1 MLTAEASKLT
11 AEASK
16 LTAEASKLTAEASKL
31 TAEASKLT
39 VEASKLTAETSRMT
53 AETSRMTAE
62 TSRMTAEASTT
73 EARDG
78 RGKAMASVLYQSIET
93 LSKDKGIDPEI
104 VVGAVEDAIALAT
117 RKYYKT
123 TESMRAEMDRETGE
137 IRAYVFKTVVET
149 PEQVE
154 DETNQISL
162 EKAREMAPEVEVGGE
177 LRFYKDTTPLGRIA
191 AQMAKQVIFQK
202 VREAERDTVFNEY
215 NHRAGEV
222 LNATVKRL
230 EPMDTI
236 FDLGKAEARMPKRE
250 QSRLE
255 QFAVGERVRV
265 VLLRVD
271 RAAKGPQVIVSRAAP
286 GLVSSLFQSEVP
298 EIYDGTVTIRAIA
311 REAGER
317 TKIAVMSRDKDVDPV
332 GACVGMKGM
341 RVQSIIRELR
351 GEKIDIIEYSEEITT
366 FAEKALQPAKVS
378 RVSITDLGEKQIEV
392 IVDDT
397 QLSLA
402 IGKKGQNVRLAAKL
416 LQWKIDIKSEEEK
429 RQEVE
434 QQMTAMSGGP
444 TTPIEQVT
452 ELGEQILE
460 KLIAAGITT
469 IEELA
474 DMTPEQLEEVPGIG
488 EKTVE
493 KISTA
498 VRHYFGQY
506 EEGEERPAVAAIAA
520 ASEIEGDAAEASADA
535 EVSHPDHARDVEAS
549 LGSEASTEDNII
561 AAEEST
567 GEAEESMLSEKLSGT
582 TEERLAEEAAE
593 FGEAQELNGVST
605 DDLIA
610 AEDRASMSDANDDA
624 DAREEKIELE
634 NDEVDNLAVQANE
647 VSDEGIDTDGHDRG

>member
-1 MLTAEASKLT
+1 
-11 AEASK
+11 
-16 LTAEASKLTAEASKL
+16 
-31 TAEASKLT
+31 
-39 VEASKLTAETSRMT
+39 
-53 AETSRMTAE
+53 
-62 TSRMTAEASTT
+62 
-73 EARDG
+73 
-78 RGKAMASVLYQSIET
+78 MASVLYQSIET
-93 LSKDKGIDPEI
+93 LSRDKGIEAAV

-123 TESMRAEMDRETGE
+123 QENMRAEMDKETGE
-137 IRAYVFKTVVET
+137 IRAYVFKTVVEG

-154 DETNQISL
+154 DEINQMTL
-162 EKAREMAPEVEVGGE
+162 DAARELAPEVEVGGE
-177 LRFYKDTTPLGRIA
+177 LRFYKDTSPLGRIA

-202 VREAERDTVFNEY
+202 VREAERDTVFLEY

-230 EPMDTI
+230 EPMDVI

-286 GLVSSLFQSEVP
+286 ALVQNLFQSEVP
-298 EIYDGTVTIRAIA
+298 EIYDGTVSIRAIA

-351 GEKIDIIEYSEEITT
+351 GEKIDIIEFSEEITT

-378 RVSITDLGEKQIEV
+378 RVSIVDLNDKQIEV

-416 LQWKIDIKSEEEK
+416 LGWKIDIKSEEEK

-434 QQMTAMSGGP
+434 QQMQAMGGGP
-444 TTPIEQVT
+444 TTPVEQIT
-452 ELGEQILE
+452 ELGETILE

-469 IEELA
+469 VEELA
-474 DMTPEQLEEVPGIG
+474 DMTPEQLEEIPGIG
-488 EKTVE
+488 EKTLE
-493 KISTA
+493 KISIA

-506 EEGEERPAVAAIAA
+506 EEGEERPVVAA
-520 ASEIEGDAAEASADA
+520 AAEPHPTAETAEEPAGDGDSAELTEGEGSMAKTPEELLAADA
-535 EVSHPDHARDVEAS
+535 GAVGEVEEVRN
-549 LGSEASTEDNII
+549 LSTEDI
-561 AAEEST
+561 AD
-567 GEAEESMLSEKLSGT
+567 G
-582 TEERLAEEAAE
+582 EEADSA
-593 FGEAQELNGVST
+593 
-605 DDLIA
+605 
-610 AEDRASMSDANDDA
+610 SDAFSDA
-624 DAREEKIELE
+624 DAREEQIELD
-634 NDEVDNLAVQANE
+634 NDAVDSLVNE
-647 VSDEGIDTDGHDRG
+647 SQEISDEGIDTDGHDRG

>member
-1 MLTAEASKLT
+1 
-11 AEASK
+11 
-16 LTAEASKLTAEASKL
+16 
-31 TAEASKLT
+31 
-39 VEASKLTAETSRMT
+39 
-53 AETSRMTAE
+53 
-62 TSRMTAEASTT
+62 
-73 EARDG
+73 
-78 RGKAMASVLYQSIET
+78 MASALYQSIEI
-93 LSKDKGIDPEI
+93 LSREKGIEPEI

-123 TESMRAEMDRETGE
+123 VENMRGEMDKETGE
-137 IRAYVFKTVVET
+137 IRAYVYKTVVET

-154 DETNQISL
+154 DPDNQL
-162 EKAREMAPEVEVGGE
+162 ALDAARELAPEVEVGGE
-177 LRFYKDTTPLGRIA
+177 LRFYKDTSPLGRIA

-215 NHRAGEV
+215 AHRAGEI

-230 EPMDTI
+230 EPMDVI

-255 QFAVGERVRV
+255 QFAIGERVRV

-286 GLVSSLFQSEVP
+286 ALVQSLFQSEVP
-298 EIYDGTVTIRAIA
+298 EIYDGTVSIRAIA

-317 TKIAVMSRDKDVDPV
+317 TKIAVQSRDKDVDPV

-351 GEKIDIIEYSEEITT
+351 GEKIDIIEFSEEVTT
-366 FAEKALQPAKVS
+366 FAEKALQPAKVA
-378 RVSITDLGEKQIEV
+378 RVSITDLAEKQLEV

-434 QQMTAMSGGP
+434 QQMQAMGGGP
-444 TTPIEQVT
+444 STPIEQVT
-452 ELGEQILE
+452 ELGESVME
-460 KLIAAGITT
+460 KLITAGITT
-469 IEELA
+469 VEALA
-474 DMTPEQLEEVPGIG
+474 DMTAEELSEIPGIG

-493 KISTA
+493 KIAVA

-506 EEGEERPAVAAIAA
+506 EEGEVRPEPVALPVEPVLAA
-520 ASEIEGDAAEASADA
+520 GEVALAADA
-535 EVSHPDHARDVEAS
+535 EKDKAGDEIHSM
-549 LGSEASTEDNII
+549 TETPEEII
-561 AAEEST
+561 AAEGAES
-567 GEAEESMLSEKLSGT
+567 GS
-582 TEERLAEEAAE
+582 TEEVGS
-593 FGEAQELNGVST
+593 FS
-605 DDLIA
+605 
-610 AEDRASMSDANDDA
+610 AEDIADAEDARSESDANDDN
-624 DAREEKIELE
+624 DAREEKIESD
-634 NDEVDNLAVQANE
+634 NDTLDSLVDEAQE
-647 VSDEGIDTDGHDRG
+647 VSDEGIDNK